1 MSESASETA
10 ASRRRKGDELT
21 RRWSDKA
28 GESEISGDSRAGAE
42 GGGRV
47 VSVISTTPLWPLL
60 YRAMPRWEHLSPP
73 WHPLPPPCPP
83 VFPCLPTARPSE
95 SATLPVKSSSSLS
108 YTQKPKYTN
117 TLLFYMYISLAG
129 AKWVVKHEGFG
140 LSAALNRRGASGSGV
155 LARLDF

>member
-73 WHPLPPPCPP
+73 WHPPCRPRA
-83 VFPCLPTARPSE
+83 PCVP
-95 SATLPVKSSSSLS
+95 
-108 YTQKPKYTN
+108 
-117 TLLFYMYISLAG
+117 
-129 AKWVVKHEGFG
+129 
-140 LSAALNRRGASGSGV
+140 V
-155 LARLDF
+155 LADGSTLGERDAPGKVVVVVVVVYAEAEIY